1 MPSSKKI
8 SYINKDFDTF
18 KQQLITFARTYY
30 PESYND
36 FTEAS
41 HGMMFI
47 EQASY
52 VGDVLSFYADNQMQE
67 NFVQFAKQRKSLLAA
82 AYRGGYTPK
91 VTAASSVVVDVYQI
105 LPSTIIFGQTVP
117 DWNYALIIEQGAQ
130 LAYVGD
136 PSIKFYIKNKIDFTQ
151 SGSNNPTEL
160 SVRSLNQLNQPDYYL
175 VKKQAIA
182 VAGELKT
189 VDFSFGAPVKFP
201 TVQIS
206 DEKIIGIVSTVDSDG
221 NKWSEVPYLAQE
233 TIFSPIENTVL
244 NDPNLYQYRNQVP
257 YLLKLQKVP
266 RRFVGRYLTNDSLQL
281 QFGAGISNAADEYI
295 TPNPEN
301 VGIGLPYGVDRMTTA
316 YDPSNFMYT
325 KTYGV
330 APTNTTLTVT
340 YLAGGGVASN
350 VPSNTLG
357 TFVSG
362 TVAFYGTNLNSTLS
376 ATVNQS
382 LVFNNE
388 IAATGGGDGDTDD
401 DLRLNT
407 LASYPTQLRTV
418 TKDDYLIRAISLDPQ
433 YGIVSKAYITQD
445 KAVTQD
451 TFAPLENNPFALN
464 LYVLSRNN
472 INKLEPPTPALKANL
487 KTFLGEY
494 RMLTDAI
501 NILDAFIINIG
512 MDFDIVVRPNY
523 NNRAVLNSCL
533 VELNRYFSIDNWQI
547 NQPIILAN
555 VYTLLDTIEG
565 VQTVQKVNFYN
576 LVGETTGYSKYAYD
590 IKAATINGIIYPSL
604 DPSIFE
610 VKFPTTD
617 IAGRVVNF

>member
-41 HGMMFI
+41 PGMMFI

-52 VGDVLSFYADNQMQE
+52 VGDVLSFYADNQIQE

-82 AYRGGYTPK
+82 AYRGGYAPK

-130 LAYVGD
+130 LSYVGD
-136 PSIKFYIKNKIDFTQ
+136 PAIKFYIKNKIDFTQ
-151 SGSNNPTEL
+151 SGSADPTEL
-160 SVRSLNQLNQPDYYL
+160 SVRSLNTLNQPDYYL

-182 VAGELKT
+182 VAGELKS
-189 VDFSFGAPVKFP
+189 VDFSFGNPIKFP
-201 TVQIS
+201 TVTIA
-206 DEKIIGIVSTVDSDG
+206 DERIIGIVDAVDSDG

-233 TIFSPIENTVL
+233 TIFTPVENTIL

-266 RRFVGRYLTNDSLQL
+266 RRFVGRFLSDSSLQL
-281 QFGAGISNAADEYI
+281 QFGAGVSNAADEYI

-325 KTYGV
+325 KTYGI
-330 APTNTTLTVT
+330 APSNTTITVT
-340 YLAGGGVASN
+340 YLAGGGVISN
-350 VPSNTLG
+350 IPSNTLG
-357 TFVSG
+357 IFSSG
-362 TVAFYGTNLNSTLS
+362 SVAFYGSNLDTTIAS
-376 ATVNQS
+376 TVNQS
-382 LVFNNE
+382 LIFNNE
-388 IAATGGGDGDTDD
+388 LAATGGGDGDTND

-418 TKDDYLIRAISLDPQ
+418 TKDDYLIRALSLDPQ

-464 LYVLSRNN
+464 LYILSRNN
-472 INKLEPPTPALKANL
+472 LNKLEIPTPALKANL

-501 NILDAFIINIG
+501 NILDAFIINVGI
-512 MDFDIVVRPNY
+512 DFDIVVRPNY

-533 VELNRYFSIDNWQI
+533 VELNRYFDINNWQI

-565 VQTVQKVNFYN
+565 VQTVQKVDFYN
-576 LVGETTGYSKYAYD
+576 LVGESTGYSKYAYD

-610 VKFPTTD
+610 VKYPGTD
-617 IAGRVVNF
+617 IAGKVVNF

>member
-18 KQQLITFARTYY
+18 KQQLINFARTYY

-41 HGMMFI
+41 PGMMFI

-82 AYRGGYTPK
+82 AYRGGYAPK
-91 VTAASSVVVDVYQI
+91 VTAASSVVVDVYQV
-105 LPSTIIFGQTVP
+105 LPSTIVFGQTVP

-130 LAYVGD
+130 LSYVGD

-160 SVRSLNQLNQPDYYL
+160 SVRSLNSLNQPDYYL

-182 VAGELKT
+182 VAGELKNI
-189 VDFSFGAPVKFP
+189 DFTFGAPVKFP
-201 TVQIS
+201 TVNIA
-206 DEKIIGIVSTVDSDG
+206 DERIIGIVNTVDSDG
-221 NKWSEVPYLAQE
+221 NKWYEVPYLAQE
-233 TIFSPIENTVL
+233 TIFTPVENTIL

-266 RRFVGRYLTNDSLQL
+266 RRFVGRFLTDNSLQL
-281 QFGAGISNAADEYI
+281 QFGAGISNAADEFI

-325 KTYGV
+325 KTYGI
-330 APTNTTLTVT
+330 APSNTTLTVT

-350 VPSNTLG
+350 IPSNTLG

-362 TVAFYGTNLNSTLS
+362 TVNFYGTNLNGTI
-376 ATVNQS
+376 ANTVNQS

-388 IAATGGGDGDTDD
+388 IAATGGGDGDTND

-418 TKDDYLIRAISLDPQ
+418 TKDDYLIRAVSLDPQ

-451 TFAPLENNPFALN
+451 TYAPLENNPFALN
-464 LYVLSRNN
+464 LYILSRNN
-472 INKLEPPTPALKANL
+472 LNKLEPPTPALKANL

-494 RMLTDAI
+494 RMLTDSI

-512 MDFDIVVRPNY
+512 IDFDIIVRPNY
-523 NNRAVLNSCL
+523 NNKAVLNSCL
-533 VELNRYFSIDNWQI
+533 VEMSRYFDINNWQI

-590 IKAATINGIIYPSL
+590 MKAATINGIIYPSL

-610 VKFPTTD
+610 IKYPATD